1 MGHRSAD
8 ESHWQ
13 RVSSGLVA
21 RSRFLTTTTRVEQ
34 EGGGEAP

>member
-13 RVSSGLVA
+13 RVSSGLGA
-21 RSRFLTTTTRVEQ
+21 RSRFLTTSRDEQ
-34 EGGGEAP
+34 DGGGEAP